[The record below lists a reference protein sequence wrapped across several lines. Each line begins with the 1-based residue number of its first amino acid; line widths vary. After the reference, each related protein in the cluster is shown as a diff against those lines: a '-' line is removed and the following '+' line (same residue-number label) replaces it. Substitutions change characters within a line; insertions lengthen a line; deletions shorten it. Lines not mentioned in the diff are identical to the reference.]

1 MRKIL
6 PIKIDIRSKILD
18 SRLWLILLIVFLA
31 SGIYYL
37 KSAFAQESLTITA
50 IPPRLELS
58 ALPGA
63 TLQETVKFRNDSP
76 TEMRVQVITADFIVN
91 DDQGTP
97 IAVSEEVS
105 GRWSLAKW
113 ITASPKNL
121 VLPSGQTSTIDLVI
135 AIPDDALPGGHYA
148 MVTYEPIPEA
158 GLEAGSGS
166 EIRPKVGSLIYLN
179 VVGDVVEAAN
189 LKSFSVA
196 DKFANYGP
204 IKLSAVI
211 ENLGDVH
218 FAPKGTVAVLN
229 IFNDPIAEITLPDYN
244 IFPFASRVYDFEV
257 AGKWRLG
264 RYKADLTATAGTSLV
279 PIHGLIYFWIIP
291 VKEIGLIALALI
303 ALIALIIVSRRKKHH
318 QPDELTPESPTLTPP
333 NVSS

>member
-6 PIKIDIRSKILD
+6 PIIL
-18 SRLWLILLIVFLA
+18 VFSSLYLVFRV
-31 SGIYYL
+31 GI
-37 KSAFAQESLTITA
+37 AWAQESLSITA

-76 TEMRVQVITADFIVN
+76 TDMTVAVVTADFIVN
-91 DDQGTP
+91 DNQGTP
-97 IAVSEEVS
+97 IAVSETVS
-105 GRWSLAKW
+105 GRWSLSSW
-113 ITASPKNL
+113 ITTSPKNL
-121 VLPSGQTSTIDLVI
+121 VLPSGQTSVIDLVI
-135 AIPDDALPGGHYA
+135 AIPDNAAPGGHYA

-189 LKSFSVA
+189 LKSFAVEN
-196 DKFANYGP
+196 KFAHYGP
-204 IKLSAVI
+204 IKLSAEI

-218 FAPKGTVAVLN
+218 FAPKGAVMVKNMLGDTVAEL
-229 IFNDPIAEITLPDYN
+229 TLPDFN
-244 IFPFASRVYDFEV
+244 VFPFASRVYDFEV

-264 RYKADLTATAGTSLV
+264 RYAAEINATAGDSLV
-279 PIHGLIYFWIIP
+279 PIHGLIYFWIVP
-291 VKEIGLIALALI
+291 VREVTAAAIILIVLI
-303 ALIALIIVSRRKKHH
+303 TLIILNRRKKHH
-318 QPDELTPESPTLTPP
+318 RQDELAPEDPTLTPP
-333 NVSS
+333 TV

>member
-6 PIKIDIRSKILD
+6 PIIL
-18 SRLWLILLIVFLA
+18 SLLLFPAIAL
-31 SGIYYL
+31 
-37 KSAFAQESLTITA
+37 AQESLSITA

-63 TLQETVKFRNDSP
+63 TIQETVKFRNDSP
-76 TEMRVQVITADFIVN
+76 TDMTVQVVTADFIVN
-91 DDQGTP
+91 DNQGTP
-97 IAVSEEVS
+97 IAVSETVS
-105 GRWSLAKW
+105 GRWSLASW
-113 ITASPKNL
+113 ITARPKTL
-121 VLPSGQTSTIDLVI
+121 ILPSGQTSTIDLVI
-135 AIPDDALPGGHYA
+135 AIPDNAAPGGHYA
-148 MVTYEPIPEA
+148 MVTYEPVPEA

-229 IFNDPIAEITLPDYN
+229 MLNDPIAEITLPDYN
-244 IFPFASRVYDFEV
+244 IFPFPSLVYDFEV
-257 AGKWRLG
+257 AGKC
-264 RYKADLTATAGTSLV
+264 S
-279 PIHGLIYFWIIP
+279 
-291 VKEIGLIALALI
+291 
-303 ALIALIIVSRRKKHH
+303 
-318 QPDELTPESPTLTPP
+318 
-333 NVSS
+333 